1 MAEKN
6 LDEMIRR
13 LRHVYYDLD
22 WRQQGQLLQNLDR
35 VIIEMT
41 EREGGDSSVSID
53 CPCCGEPLTVTL
65 HCEE

>member
-1 MAEKN
+1 MTEKN

-35 VIIEMT
+35 VIIEM
-41 EREGGDSSVSID
+41 SSVSID

-65 HCEE
+65 HCESDS